1 MTKRNWGI
9 TGKCYE
15 PPPLPSGRSRRSRRV
30 ERINYVLASLL
41 IIIVAVGS
49 LLILLHTA
57 STSP

>member
-15 PPPLPSGRSRRSRRV
+15 PPPLPSGRSRRV
-30 ERINYVLASLL
+30 ERINHVLASLL

-49 LLILLHTA
+49 LLILLEIVRT
-57 STSP
+57 

>member
-15 PPPLPSGRSRRSRRV
+15 PPPLPSGRSRRV

-49 LLILLHTA
+49 LLILLRTA